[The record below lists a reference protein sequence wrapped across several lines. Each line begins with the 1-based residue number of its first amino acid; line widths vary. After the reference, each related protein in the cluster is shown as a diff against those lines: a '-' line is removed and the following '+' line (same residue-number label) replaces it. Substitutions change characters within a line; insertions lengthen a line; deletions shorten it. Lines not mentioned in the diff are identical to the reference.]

1 MNQTLRT
8 CYINKTQNEREG
20 DSGWC
25 LLATRA
31 SLFKTMPRRNKT
43 ISKALFTFEITHRS
57 QKSGTTL
64 LSYWISIILFTES
77 IFENNLLYQ
86 NWEKTFRYSD
96 KKKWFCLKVNKD
108 DSWLIYLIN
117 KNKNSINTTEAF
129 SLTLNQSSR
138 LVSYRSNS
146 KCDNCFNIH
155 VRRFNIRKKFILQL
169 KQLNVH
175 LQLNLQVVFFYL

>member
-1 MNQTLRT
+1 MNQTLRI

-20 DSGWC
+20 DSGCWQLG
-25 LLATRA
+25 LL
-31 SLFKTMPRRNKT
+31 LFKTMLRLNKT

-138 LVSYRSNS
+138 LVS
-146 KCDNCFNIH
+146 
-155 VRRFNIRKKFILQL
+155 
-169 KQLNVH
+169 
-175 LQLNLQVVFFYL
+175 